1 MKGWKALAAVL
12 ALSLTVGA
20 MAAFAAGET
29 TTEPPFIL
37 VPSDT
42 AGGEVPEGTLVAV
55 FALFENGAWRGVDR
69 TKPDPS
75 APAPRKAFRMDD
87 PNRAY
92 TLKTTVAARPCG
104 EPSERVDLLYL
115 PKSPGRAESGH
126 QCAFA
131 LTNQP
136 ARHFPIKAVKET
148 PHLEALCA
156 RMLEEAPP
164 LEEAL
169 RSNCA
174 RDPGA
179 CQGMI
184 YDPAMLQAPELVS
197 VATFDLAPGVPGFFV
212 VLRRPPAE
220 TPENPAPAEA
230 ATYWTALVG
239 KDSPE
244 PLWSR
249 CWLPLHEKAEKD
261 FRLLGAADLNGDGVT
276 EIVVSWQGYGG
287 HMVTL
292 FEHRDGRL
300 VPVLRG
306 SYGC

>member
-1 MKGWKALAAVL
+1 MNGWKRMGVALGLVL
-12 ALSLTVGA
+12 AGGLATAGQT
-20 MAAFAAGET
+20 AAKE
-29 TTEPPFIL
+29 EPPFIL

-42 AGGEVPEGTLVAV
+42 AGVEVPAGTLVAV
-55 FALFENGAWRGVDR
+55 FALFENGAWRGVDSV
-69 TKPDPS
+69 KPDPS
-75 APAPRKAFRMDD
+75 AVAPRKAFRLDD

-92 TLKTTVAARPCG
+92 TLKPTVAARPCL

-115 PKSPGRAESGH
+115 PQEPGRAESGH
-126 QCAFA
+126 KCAYA

-136 ARHFPIKAVKET
+136 ARHFPIKSAREV

-156 RMLEEAPP
+156 RMLKEARP

-169 RSNCA
+169 RKECDTYPDNCW
-174 RDPGA
+174 RVP
-179 CQGMI
+179 
-184 YDPAMLQAPELVS
+184 YDPATLQPPELTS
-197 VATFDLAPGVPGFFV
+197 VTAFDLAPGVPGFFV

-220 TPENPAPAEA
+220 TAENPTPTDA
-230 ATYWTALVG
+230 ATYWTGIVG

-244 PLWSR
+244 PLWER
-249 CWLPLHEKAEKD
+249 CWLPLHEKAEKG

-276 EIVVSWQGYGG
+276 EIVVSWQGWES

-292 FEHRDGRL
+292 FEYRDGRL

-306 SYGC
+306 GYGC